1 MKQLIL
7 SLVAILAALGI
18 PLHAETVAFVAQG
31 ATETE
36 GYIIPNGS
44 IIGKDFT
51 SNGITLNWTKKNNS
65 ASNVTSNAVRWY
77 QNDLLTITS
86 SVDVTIT
93 KLIFVVADG
102 SKGAFT
108 ANMGKVEGS
117 GTAKD
122 SQIIWSGKAATG
134 TSLILTAAKQ
144 VRFSSL
150 TIEYEEGMIPD
161 LNTVTPS
168 ITFVGGTYSDNKAS
182 ISCSTEGAKIYYTTD
197 GTEPTNASTEYTEPF
212 TIYNIGTVVKA
223 IAYSE
228 GLDPSSVA
236 SATSPIKSAGN
247 PVFSPAGGTYSKAQD
262 VTITSATTQAK
273 IYYTTDGSDP
283 TEQSTL
289 YTAPINVS
297 EATTI
302 KAIAV
307 LDGKTCKVQTAVYQI
322 NAALSTTT
330 FDFNNFNQSDLSWA
344 GISEMPNSGNNDSK
358 GYVVSQFEK
367 DGVVVEFDNSAATQ
381 ESASYRLWWTTGGIQ
396 LRLAK
401 SGAALGSTMTFVAPE
416 GRKITS
422 IVFTDNSKYFNYTC
436 DSGDIIKDNKVH
448 TWTGASS
455 TVIFTPEGF
464 DGTMQLTS
472 IMVATVE
479 SFAPEFNWGSGK
491 YYDDFSLS
499 LSSTLEGAKIYYTT
513 DGSTPTTSS
522 ALYNSPIAISRNMG
536 NVTVKA
542 IAVGVK
548 NGESVTSEVS
558 SATYTWGEVGKTF
571 GNIQDLYDYFT
582 ETAIVDGK
590 YVYVHTDE
598 AATLDCPV
606 SVAAVSKNE
615 LYIDDTFQLG
625 GVNSIAVTRRNTDW
639 TELYKAGDL
648 LKPGMVVTWE
658 WINDVTPSLVLQNSP
673 VGVDTDFGAYVFEP
687 DEATVAQ
694 INASAEWNEE
704 DIMFAEMGGKPAPMI
719 ALLNPDLVSQCV
731 LIKNVEFTAKTKANT
746 VNTPKGTFT
755 GKSSDGESIKFI
767 TRLPVSA
774 YAKGTYDVT
783 GVVGY
788 TVTIT
793 KEKTDEI
800 GDITQKA
807 DTTITAVVYPVSM
820 KAVTGGGEIEQP
832 TEGATYVKA
841 ESVKAGEYLLAAG
854 EFAFTPLADDKT
866 FGYMPAKEVK
876 LSGDSVNADAGY
888 AITLIAS
895 DYVDSNSRAATTY
908 YYMQDAL
915 GRYIYQKGTYNTFQL
930 SATLPENIAEA
941 SWSVEIEYEGENPV
955 VKITNAATGKYI
967 QYAEQHDTF
976 ACDSDA
982 QGVLPSLYEATD
994 STTGVEGVEIEAVD
1008 GPVEV
1013 YNLQGIRMGSS
1024 LEGLPAGLYI
1034 VRQGRVVTK
1043 VIVR

>member
-1 MKQLIL
+1 MEDEITINAIAYNGKVVSSISTARYEINSSLKQLDLNVDDATDIVGTFTDEEKKDDGSIKSGAKYQPL
-7 SLVAILAALGI
+7 ESLTLGDFVFSFDKGSGSTDPAYYYATSTSSKQQNTIRIYVGNTMTITAPKGYAICSISYTGTVDGLENPWTGIANEVEISPSASSRIETMQISLVEG
-18 PLHAETVAFVAQG
+18 TVPMFDYPSG
-31 ATETE
+31 T
-36 GYIIPNGS
+36 YYDSFN
-44 IIGKDFT
+44 
-51 SNGITLNWTKKNNS
+51 
-65 ASNVTSNAVRWY
+65 
-77 QNDLLTITS
+77 LTIS
-86 SVDVTIT
+86 SM
-93 KLIFVVADG
+93 L
-102 SKGAFT
+102 S
-108 ANMGKVEGS
+108 E
-117 GTAKD
+117 
-122 SQIIWSGKAATG
+122 
-134 TSLILTAAKQ
+134 
-144 VRFSSL
+144 
-150 TIEYEEGMIPD
+150 
-161 LNTVTPS
+161 
-168 ITFVGGTYSDNKAS
+168 
-182 ISCSTEGAKIYYTTD
+182 AKIYYTTD
-197 GTEPTNASTEYTEPF
+197 GT
-212 TIYNIGTVVKA
+212 
-223 IAYSE
+223 
-228 GLDPSSVA
+228 
-236 SATSPIKSAGN
+236 
-247 PVFSPAGGTYSKAQD
+247 
-262 VTITSATTQAK
+262 
-273 IYYTTDGSDP
+273 
-283 TEQSTL
+283 
-289 YTAPINVS
+289 
-297 EATTI
+297 
-302 KAIAV
+302 
-307 LDGKTCKVQTAVYQI
+307 
-322 NAALSTTT
+322 
-330 FDFNNFNQSDLSWA
+330 
-344 GISEMPNSGNNDSK
+344 
-358 GYVVSQFEK
+358 
-367 DGVVVEFDNSAATQ
+367 
-381 ESASYRLWWTTGGIQ
+381 
-396 LRLAK
+396 
-401 SGAALGSTMTFVAPE
+401 
-416 GRKITS
+416 
-422 IVFTDNSKYFNYTC
+422 
-436 DSGDIIKDNKVH
+436 
-448 TWTGASS
+448 
-455 TVIFTPEGF
+455 
-464 DGTMQLTS
+464 
-472 IMVATVE
+472 
-479 SFAPEFNWGSGK
+479 
-491 YYDDFSLS
+491 
-499 LSSTLEGAKIYYTT
+499 
-513 DGSTPTTSS
+513 TPTTSS

-542 IAVGVK
+542 IAVGK
-548 NGESVTSEVS
+548 NEAGETVTSEVS

-976 ACDSDA
+976 ACYSDA

>member
-1 MKQLIL
+1 
-7 SLVAILAALGI
+7 
-18 PLHAETVAFVAQG
+18 
-31 ATETE
+31 
-36 GYIIPNGS
+36 
-44 IIGKDFT
+44 
-51 SNGITLNWTKKNNS
+51 
-65 ASNVTSNAVRWY
+65 
-77 QNDLLTITS
+77 
-86 SVDVTIT
+86 
-93 KLIFVVADG
+93 
-102 SKGAFT
+102 
-108 ANMGKVEGS
+108 
-117 GTAKD
+117 
-122 SQIIWSGKAATG
+122 
-134 TSLILTAAKQ
+134 
-144 VRFSSL
+144 
-150 TIEYEEGMIPD
+150 
-161 LNTVTPS
+161 
-168 ITFVGGTYSDNKAS
+168 
-182 ISCSTEGAKIYYTTD
+182 
-197 GTEPTNASTEYTEPF
+197 
-212 TIYNIGTVVKA
+212 
-223 IAYSE
+223 
-228 GLDPSSVA
+228 
-236 SATSPIKSAGN
+236 
-247 PVFSPAGGTYSKAQD
+247 
-262 VTITSATTQAK
+262 
-273 IYYTTDGSDP
+273 
-283 TEQSTL
+283 
-289 YTAPINVS
+289 
-297 EATTI
+297 
-302 KAIAV
+302 
-307 LDGKTCKVQTAVYQI
+307 
-322 NAALSTTT
+322 
-330 FDFNNFNQSDLSWA
+330 
-344 GISEMPNSGNNDSK
+344 
-358 GYVVSQFEK
+358 
-367 DGVVVEFDNSAATQ
+367 
-381 ESASYRLWWTTGGIQ
+381 
-396 LRLAK
+396 
-401 SGAALGSTMTFVAPE
+401 MTFVAPE

-746 VNTPKGTFT
+746 GNTPKGTFT

-832 TEGATYVKA
+832 TESATYVKA

-866 FGYMPAKEVK
+866 FGYMPSKEVK

-915 GRYIYQKGTYNTFQL
+915 GRYIYQTGTYNSFNL
-930 SATLPENIAEA
+930 STTLPENIAEA

-967 QYAEQHDTF
+967 QYSEQYGSYG
-976 ACDSDA
+976 CYPDA